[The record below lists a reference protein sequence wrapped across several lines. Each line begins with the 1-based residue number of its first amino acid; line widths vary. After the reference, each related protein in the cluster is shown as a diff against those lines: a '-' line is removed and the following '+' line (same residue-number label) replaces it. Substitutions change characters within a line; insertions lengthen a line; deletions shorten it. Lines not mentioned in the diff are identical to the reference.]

1 MTSIGKPGSRP
12 SSPVKSEPVKT
23 PAAAPRPNAVKAAV
37 SQRMQDGFDAGPR
50 APAVRPQAAKEKEV
64 GAGRAAGEAA
74 GAKKDG
80 GILSDLGS
88 ALGKVAKNVAK
99 AVASATAPQV
109 STNAAGNTVV
119 DLGAGNNT
127 ATVSQNKDGGLTIKS
142 GTDTVT
148 LTAEQAKGAII
159 NGGAGNDSIT
169 VDASVT
175 QGLTLD
181 GGEGDDKLVGGK
193 GNDTLTGGVGNDTVI
208 GGEGKDTLSG
218 LDGDDYLEGG
228 AGDDRILGGAGR
240 DVLYGLDGNDYV
252 SGGAD
257 RDYIDA
263 GAGDDK
269 AYGGAGDDQVIGGRG
284 NDTLSGGTG
293 NDAVA
298 GGAGTDTVRGGTGT
312 DKLYVEA
319 NETTAADAAGER
331 EIVDMTNADQR
342 GRSVTVTGSAEFQA
356 RTQSDLDAMR
366 SLPSG
371 QELLRT
377 LDDSGHTTTI
387 QETSGGNSAAAQ
399 NKADAWF
406 NADGTP
412 GKGTNGTVNYN
423 TTRISLGT
431 EDWMNRPPVVALFH
445 ELVHA
450 SDYANGTLAN
460 GEKNGTN
467 NRETSAVGLPID
479 LDQDP
484 STPDVVQG
492 GRPGEN
498 VLRDDLNLPTRPR
511 Y

>member
-1 MTSIGKPGSRP
+1 MKP
-12 SSPVKSEPVKT
+12 EPAKA
-23 PAAAPRPNAVKAAV
+23 PATAPRPNVVKAAV
-37 SQRMQDGFDAGPR
+37 SQQMTDGFEAGPR
-50 APAVRPQAAKEKEV
+50 TAPARAQSVKAAPVR
-64 GAGRAAGEAA
+64 GGEADKA
-74 GAKKDG
+74 DAKKDG
-80 GILSDLGS
+80 GFLGGISS
-88 ALGKVAKNVAK
+88 AIAKAVKDVAK
-99 AVASATAPQV
+99 AVAGPQV
-109 STNAAGNTVV
+109 STNAAGKTVV

-127 ATVSQNKDGGLTIKS
+127 ATVAQNKDGGLTITS
-142 GTDTVT
+142 GKDTVT
-148 LTAEQAKGAII
+148 LTAAQAKGAII
-159 NGGAGNDSIT
+159 QGGDGDDSIT

-175 QGLTLD
+175 QGLTLE
-181 GGEGDDKLVGGK
+181 GGAGNDKLVGGK
-193 GNDTLTGGVGNDTVI
+193 GNDKLVGGAGNDTVI

-228 AGDDRILGGAGR
+228 AGDDRILGGEGR
-240 DVLYGLDGNDYV
+240 DVIYGLDGNDSI
-252 SGGAD
+252 SGGAG
-257 RDYIDA
+257 RDYIDG

-269 AYGGAGDDQVIGGRG
+269 ASGGAGDDQVIGGRG

-312 DKLYVEA
+312 DKLYVE
-319 NETTAADAAGER
+319 EGESTPDVATGEK

-342 GRSVTVTGSAEFQA
+342 GRSVTVTGSADFQA
-356 RTQSDLDAMR
+356 RAQSDLDAMR

-387 QETSGGNSAAAQ
+387 QETSGGNSAGPA
-399 NKADAWF
+399 NRDDAWL
-406 NADGTP
+406 NTDGTKN
-412 GKGTNGTVNYN
+412 KGTNGTVNYN

-431 EDWMNRPPVVALFH
+431 EDWQNRPPVVGLFH

-450 SDYANGTLAN
+450 SDYANGTLAR
-460 GEKNGTN
+460 GEKDGVN

-479 LDQDP
+479 LDQNP
-484 STPDVVQG
+484 ATPDVVQG

>member
-12 SSPVKSEPVKT
+12 TPLVKQEPVKAPVT
-23 PAAAPRPNAVKAAV
+23 APRPNVVKAAV
-37 SQRMQDGFDAGPR
+37 SQRMTDGFEVAPR
-50 APAVRPQAAKEKEV
+50 AAPARPQTVKDAAAAVR
-64 GAGRAAGEAA
+64 GGEGDKA

-80 GILSDLGS
+80 GGFLGGINS
-88 ALGKVAKNVAK
+88 AIKDIIKDAVK
-99 AVASATAPQV
+99 ALTPQV

-127 ATVSQNKDGGLTIKS
+127 ATVSQNKDGGLTITS
-142 GTDTVT
+142 GKDTVT

-159 NGGAGNDSIT
+159 QGGAGDDSIT
-169 VDASVT
+169 LDASVT
-175 QGLTLD
+175 QDLTLD
-181 GGEGDDKLVGGK
+181 GGEGNDKLVGGK
-193 GNDTLTGGVGNDTVI
+193 GNDKLVGGKGNDTVI

-228 AGDDRILGGAGR
+228 AGDDRILGGEGR

-252 SGGAD
+252 SGGGG
-257 RDYIDA
+257 RDYVDA

-269 AYGGAGDDQVIGGRG
+269 AFGGAGDDQVIGGRG
-284 NDTLSGGTG
+284 NDTLSGGSG

-298 GGAGTDTVRGGTGT
+298 GGAGKDTVRGGTGA
-312 DKLYVEA
+312 DKLYVE
-319 NETTAADAAGER
+319 EGESTPDVAKG
-331 EIVDMTNADQR
+331 EKTLVDMTNADQR
-342 GRSVTVTGSAEFQA
+342 GRSVTVSGSAEFQA

-377 LDDSGHTTTI
+377 LDDSGHSTTI
-387 QETSGGNSAAAQ
+387 KETSGGNSAGPA
-399 NKADAWF
+399 NRDDTWL
-406 NADGTP
+406 NTDGTP
-412 GKGTNGTVNYN
+412 NKGSDGTVNYN
-423 TTRISLGT
+423 TTRTSLGT
-431 EDWMNRPPVVALFH
+431 EEWKNRPPVVGLFH

-450 SDYANGTLAN
+450 SDYANGVLAR
-460 GEKNGTN
+460 GEKDGVN

-484 STPDVVQG
+484 STPDVIQDS
-492 GRPGEN
+492 RPGEN
-498 VLRDDLNLPTRPR
+498 VLRDELNLPTRPH

>member
-12 SSPVKSEPVKT
+12 TSSPVSTQPAKAPVTAK
-23 PAAAPRPNAVKAAV
+23 PNAVKAAV
-37 SQRMQDGFDAGPR
+37 AQRMKDGFDAGPR
-50 APAVRPQAAKEKEV
+50 TGAASRPVLSAEMRSGE
-64 GAGRAAGEAA
+64 GAGGIGGALGKAAGKAA
-74 GAKKDG
+74 G
-80 GILSDLGS
+80 GIGEALGKLAGRVGS
-88 ALGKVAKNVAK
+88 ALAG
-99 AVASATAPQV
+99 PQV
-109 STNAAGNTVV
+109 STNADGRTVV

-142 GTDTVT
+142 GSDSVT

-159 NGGAGNDSIT
+159 NGGDGNDSIT
-169 VDASVT
+169 VDESVT
-175 QGLTLD
+175 QDLTLD
-181 GGEGDDKLVGGK
+181 GGAGDDKLTGGK
-193 GNDTLTGGVGNDTVI
+193 GNDTLIGGAGNDTI
-208 GGEGKDTLSG
+208 LGGDGKDTLKG
-218 LDGDDYLEGG
+218 QDGDDYLEGG
-228 AGDDRILGGAGR
+228 AGDDRIQGGEGR
-240 DVLYGLDGNDYV
+240 DVLYGLDGNDV
-252 SGGAD
+252 LSGGSG
-257 RDYIDA
+257 RDYIDG
-263 GAGDDK
+263 GAGDDR
-269 AYGGAGDDQVIGGRG
+269 ASGGAGDDQVIGGRG
-284 NDTLSGGTG
+284 NDTLSGGSG

-298 GGAGTDTVRGGTGT
+298 GGAGQDRVRGGTGT
-312 DKLYVEA
+312 DKLYVEE
-319 NETTAADAAGER
+319 NETTADAAEGER
-331 EIVDMTNADQR
+331 EIVDMTDADQR
-342 GRSVTVTGSAEFQA
+342 GRSVTVSGSADFQA
-356 RTQSDLDAMR
+356 RVQSDLDAMR

-387 QETSGGNSAAAQ
+387 KETSSGNSASAQ
-399 NKADAWF
+399 NKDDAWF

-423 TTRISLGT
+423 TTRISLGS

-450 SDYANGTLAN
+450 SDYANGTLAL
-460 GEKNGTN
+460 GEKNGVN